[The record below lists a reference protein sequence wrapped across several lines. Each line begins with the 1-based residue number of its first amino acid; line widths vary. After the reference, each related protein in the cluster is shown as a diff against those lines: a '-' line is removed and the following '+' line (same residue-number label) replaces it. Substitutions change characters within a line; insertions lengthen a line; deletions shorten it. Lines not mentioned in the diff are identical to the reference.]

1 MVGDSISAAYGIQRE
16 EGWVALL
23 ENRLGPEAANV
34 INASVSGE
42 TTAGGVARLPVL
54 LEHEPDLVVI
64 ELGGNDGLR
73 GLPIPRIRENL
84 LSMTTAVIE
93 AGAIPLIVGMQ
104 IPPNYGPQYTEGFRE
119 AFVDVATET
128 GSAIVPFFLEGVA
141 TDGNLMQDDGIHPT
155 AEAQPLL
162 VDIIWP
168 FIETLLGDS

>member
-23 ENRLGPEAANV
+23 EGRLGPESAHV

-42 TTAGGVARLPVL
+42 TTAGGVARLPAL
-54 LEHEPDLVVI
+54 LEHDPDLVII

-73 GLPIPRIRENL
+73 GYPIPRIRANL
-84 LSMTTAVIE
+84 LDMTRAVIE
-93 AGAIPLIVGMQ
+93 AGATPLIVGMQ
-104 IPPNYGPQYTEGFRE
+104 IPPNYGPQYTNAFRDT
-119 AFVDVATET
+119 FVDVASMTST
-128 GSAIVPFFLEGVA
+128 AFVPFFLEGVA
-141 TDGNLMQDDGIHPT
+141 TDGDLMQDDGIHPT

-168 FIETLLGDS
+168 FIETLLGDI